1 VKQGRSILITGLPAG
16 VGCSSFARAL
26 AFALSD
32 MRRKVL
38 LVASMQSLPV
48 RVGNWMH
55 KQRSGALLLSSDSG
69 DPDCLPLESMVD
81 PLVLAAF
88 FQEYDHVVVDRFTG
102 MNIRQN
108 MWYQLADDVIVMADD
123 REFRKTHS
131 QILSGRIARVWPE
144 LRQHLVLSRSMPD
157 GGAQLRAIQCAEQM
171 QRYHQSDIE
180 VLGWLEESPELARAG
195 REARPFVRMYAN
207 HPSSRNLRRMARS
220 LLSDECG
227 FVTGRNQTLGLVTST
242 SAWIGDHERSEG

>member
-1 VKQGRSILITGLPAG
+1 MRQGRSILITGLPAG

-55 KQRSGALLLSSDSG
+55 KQRSGALLLTSDSG

-88 FQEYDHVVVDRFTG
+88 FQEYDHVVIDRFTG

-123 REFRKTHS
+123 REFRTTHS
-131 QILSGRIARVWPE
+131 QILAGRIARAWPD
-144 LRQHLVLSRSMPD
+144 LRQHLVLARCPQD
-157 GGAQLRAIQCAEQM
+157 GGAQLRAMQCVEQM
-171 QRYHQSDIE
+171 RNRHQAEID
-180 VLGWLEESPELARAG
+180 VLGWVEESPELARAG
-195 REARPFVRMYAN
+195 RESRPFVRMYAN
-207 HPSSRNLRRMARS
+207 HPTSRNLRRMARS

-227 FVTGRNQTLGLVTST
+227 FVTSRSQTLGLVSSS